1 MLEDIGT
8 LRCRTIIELR
18 LEGYILL
25 LVVFQLNLLQLAT
38 CRQEEI
44 LHLLVRKQCATT
56 YILQQQLRGALL
68 QILLPKV
75 IALLKG
81 RAIVEFI
88 PLLAQHRISQT
99 RGVSSQADH
108 PILSIRQVKL
118 QRLNWLIGFLLLFIL
133 FIRFLLLIRFLV
145 IL

>member
-25 LVVFQLNLLQLAT
+25 LVVFQLDLLQLAT

-44 LHLLVRKQCATT
+44 LHLLVRKQCATA

-68 QILLPKV
+68 QILLPEI

-99 RGVSSQADH
+99 RGVSGQADH

-118 QRLNWLIGFLLLFIL
+118 QRLNRFVGFFLL